1 MGNSK
6 KVSTKVLSGDAMAK
20 NTRGLR
26 ILSRLIDAGYDTEK
40 AIASMTLDDII
51 GLEMVNKNDMA
62 ALNELIKSVKANR
75 VVTFLASGSEPDPK
89 GTAPQNLTTDK
100 GEENNEENQSNP
112 SPYDPVC

>member
-1 MGNSK
+1 
-6 KVSTKVLSGDAMAK
+6 MAK

-40 AIASMTLDDII
+40 AIAGMTLDDII

-75 VVTFLASGSEPDPK
+75 VVTFLASGPDIERKDAVQQGSVSEGD
-89 GTAPQNLTTDK
+89 
-100 GEENNEENQSNP
+100 ENNEETPTNFP
-112 SPYDPVC
+112 HDPVC